1 MAKPRKKKSA
11 QTFDHGTA
19 EARGHGD
26 YVEDQT
32 AVAGATRVRNTTADA
47 LMMYWRRHSISD
59 RQYRAGDMF
68 QQDFWRAGI
77 GPRYATMNMDAVRV
91 DKSAGDNEAVHVARS
106 RIYAA
111 VQEVGKP
118 LGALLVHVLGHG
130 HTAGSWAGVDGAGR
144 PDRDGM
150 VALRLALESL
160 ADYYRMAE

>member
-1 MAKPRKKKSA
+1 MTPRRKRKPPPVH
-11 QTFDHGTA
+11 DLGTP
-19 EARGHGD
+19 ELRQHGD
-26 YVEDQT
+26 FVET
-32 AVAGATRVRNTTADA
+32 PTEVAGAVRARNTTADT
-47 LMMYWRRHSISD
+47 LMMYWRRHAISD

-77 GPRYATMNMDAVRV
+77 GPRYATMNLDAVRV
-91 DKSAGDNEAVHVARS
+91 DKGAGDNEAVHIARS

-130 HTAGSWAGVDGAGR
+130 HTAGSWVGVAGAGR

-160 ADYYRMAE
+160 ADYYRMAA